1 MGKLIQAIYTS
12 QAMPQLSEQD
22 TLQLLRQAR
31 TANRKHDVSGMM
43 LYIGGHFLQALE
55 GAPAM
60 VDVVSSTLFRDS
72 RQMHCISRESIVERE
87 FPEWTMGFEVVDFAE
102 AASIFGKHVIKD
114 CLSHRLELDAVS
126 AKTLLTI
133 IGRRRWQAD
142 RSGMFWAIRR
152 SAKARDI
159 SYNEARALTP

>member
-1 MGKLIQAIYTS
+1 MEKLIQAIYVSLAAPDFT
-12 QAMPQLSEQD
+12 EHE

-43 LYIGGHFLQALE
+43 LYIGGQFLQVLE
-55 GAPAM
+55 GSPAM
-60 VDVVSSTLFRDS
+60 VDVVSSTLFRDT
-72 RQMHCISRESIVERE
+72 RQMQCISKESIAERE
-87 FPEWTMGFEVVDFAE
+87 FPEWTMGFEAVEPAE
-102 AASIFGKHVIKD
+102 AANIVGDHFVKD
-114 CLSHRLELDAVS
+114 PVSRRLNIDAAS

-152 SAKARDI
+152 SASTEKAPD
-159 SYNEARALTP
+159 

>member
-1 MGKLIQAIYTS
+1 MEKLIQAIYVSLAAPDFT
-12 QAMPQLSEQD
+12 EHE

-43 LYIGGHFLQALE
+43 LYIGGHFLQVLE
-55 GAPAM
+55 GSPAM
-60 VDVVSSTLFRDS
+60 VDVVSSTLFRDT
-72 RQMHCISRESIVERE
+72 RQMQCIAREPIVERE
-87 FPEWTMGFEVVDFAE
+87 FPEWTMGFEVVEIAE
-102 AASIFGKHVIKD
+102 AASIVGDRFVKD
-114 CLSHRLELDAVS
+114 PETRRLNIDATG

-152 SAKARDI
+152 SAAKEQ
-159 SYNEARALTP
+159 ST